1 MDVATFVSHDNTM
14 LLLTILAMIAVV
26 LSLNKLVWR
35 PLLKRASAKYRL
47 EI

>member
-1 MDVATFVSHDNTM
+1 
-14 LLLTILAMIAVV
+14 MIAVV

-47 EI
+47 EV